1 MTSLLLILAAFAAL
15 AAGGII
21 SLVAHRH
28 SPTTAAIL
36 TISIVVTLGLM
47 VAVAERSG
55 ATTTRA
61 RCHVTTEHGQPGPD
75 QTCTPGSAR
84 PLNRRNT
91 CRSKDRP
98 DLPEAVHDRILR
110 DYGVPNWT
118 GADGELDHRV
128 PFALGGRTNQANV
141 WPSPGP
147 IPNTKDKLEFAV
159 WDAVCNDK
167 TMTPRHARRIF
178 FRDWRTAYRHWKR
191 TGNLP

>member
-1 MTSLLLILAAFAAL
+1 MTDLWLILAAFATLTLGAL
-15 AAGGII
+15 AAAA
-21 SLVAHRH
+21 AHRRL
-28 SPTTAAIL
+28 PLATLTLTA
-36 TISIVVTLGLM
+36 TLIAALIFAG
-47 VAVAERSG
+47 AVAKRSG
-55 ATTTRA
+55 AATRGS

-98 DLPEAVHDRILR
+98 DLPQAVHDRILR

-118 GADGELDHRV
+118 GQDGELDHRV
-128 PFALGGRTNQANV
+128 PFALGGRTNRSNIWTQ
-141 WPSPGP
+141 PGP

-178 FRDWRTAYRHWKR
+178 FRDWRTAYRHWQR